1 MADLDNIL
9 IFVKVAQFESI
20 SRAARSLGMPISTV
34 SRRLSVLEA
43 ELGVSL
49 LRRTTRRVTLTPQGR
64 EYFNQCQEPL
74 TLLQEAERVLTAA
87 QTKPEGLLRITAP
100 VILSQDPFLSF
111 ISRFLKEHPRIRI
124 DLFITNAFVDLLAEN
139 IDAAIRF
146 GELQDSSVVATRLGK
161 SIRYV
166 VAAPEYLQGRKVPA
180 EPADLTRYDCVM
192 LNAKNNETHWD
203 LVNGRKK
210 ARVHVSGPVS
220 GRDFNSVS
228 TFVYRGHGVGLL
240 PSTYCDTPLA
250 EGKLVRLLPQW
261 TSPQIPVFSVYPSRK
276 FLPARLSVFLQALAA
291 WDSPQWL
298 RD

>member
-34 SRRLSVLEA
+34 SRRLSVLES

-74 TLLQEAERVLTAA
+74 TLLQEAERVLSGA

-124 DLFITNAFVDLLAEN
+124 DLFITNAYVDLVAEN

-146 GELQDSSVVATRLGK
+146 GELKDSSVVATRLGK

-166 VAAPEYLQGRKVPA
+166 VAAPEYLQGRKLPA

-192 LNAKNNETHWD
+192 LNAKNNETDWD

-210 ARVHVSGPVS
+210 ARIHVSAPVS

-240 PSTYCDTPLA
+240 PSTYCDAPLA
-250 EGKLVRLLPQW
+250 EGQLVRLLPQW
-261 TSPQIPVFSVYPSRK
+261 SSPQIPVFSVYPSRK
-276 FLPARLSVFLQALAA
+276 FLPARLSVFLQALVA